1 MEFLKEDLKQLAYAF
16 AVYAV
21 TVGSYW
27 LFIN

>member
-1 MEFLKEDLKQLAYAF
+1 MEFLKEDLKQVAYAIG
-16 AVYAV
+16 VYVV